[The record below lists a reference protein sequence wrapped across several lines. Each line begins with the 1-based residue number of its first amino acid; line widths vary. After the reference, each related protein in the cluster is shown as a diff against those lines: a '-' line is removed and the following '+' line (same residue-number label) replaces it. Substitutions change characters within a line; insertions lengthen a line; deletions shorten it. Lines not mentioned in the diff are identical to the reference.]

1 MRREATCGLTNLLW
15 QLSDLIKY
23 ISNVVH
29 HRGGP
34 DADDI
39 NDINDTRN
47 GLLLSN
53 QLHLPLGAGR
63 IAFLKVCYYFH
74 PGRF

>member
-1 MRREATCGLTNLLW
+1 MRREATCGLSNLLW
-15 QLSDLIKY
+15 QLSNLIKY

-34 DADDI
+34 DDDI

-47 GLLLSN
+47 GLMLAN
-53 QLHLPLGAGR
+53 HLHVSFGAGD
-63 IAFLKVCYYFH
+63 IAFLKVRYYFH
-74 PGRF
+74 LGLF